1 MMTNWRSAE
10 RDQGDQGDQAAG
22 GEAGRPRTGAIQTGA
37 IQTGA
42 ALRAALED
50 VPPPDDE
57 FSRHIAT
64 AVALLR
70 AEVSDPWGLRAD
82 LS

>member
-1 MMTNWRSAE
+1 MSMMTNWRSAE
-10 RDQGDQGDQAAG
+10 HDRRDQRDQAAEG
-22 GEAGRPRTGAIQTGA
+22 DAGRPRTGAIR
-37 IQTGA
+37 TGA

-57 FSRHIAT
+57 FSRHIAA

-70 AEVSDPWGLRAD
+70 SEVSDPWGLRAD

>member
-1 MMTNWRSAE
+1 MSMMTNGRSAK
-10 RDQGDQGDQAAG
+10 RDQAAEG
-22 GEAGRPRTGAIQTGA
+22 DAVRPR
-37 IQTGA
+37 TGA

-57 FSRHIAT
+57 FSRHIAA

-70 AEVSDPWGLRAD
+70 AEVSDPWDRRAGL
-82 LS
+82 S